1 MNNWPG
7 LLDPQGDAI
16 RLMKQHAGCLLVV
29 QSRNHHE
36 LLSLDD
42 NGATWS
48 DNPTRLWDWHRAV
61 ASDHAAE
68 IAVSEAVAGEIRAA
82 TGYLRRARSPRG
94 FKQMVGA
101 VGGAFL
107 HMEEAGDIPPDLT
120 VCQAEDLDRDPRY
133 LGCANGVVDLNV
145 GKLLPAEEGR
155 RQLIS
160 RNTGVEFDPEARDG
174 FVNDLLSP
182 LSAPERRYLL
192 AALGHAL
199 RGGRSGRWYVLC
211 GAPGTGKSTLLRTI
225 AAALGVVQPG
235 GYAFYLDDRI
245 MISGRHTSTARF
257 ADHLRDFTRGRI
269 ALGDDLYL
277 DGSRFNS
284 TLVKTLTGGDLLP
297 SRDQRDMDGVTAPV
311 TATIFQA
318 MLPQDIDLLDLS
330 DHALVD
336 RTHVL
341 SYQRE
346 YRPNVAVS
354 SLVSALLQDID
365 QLDPSDPALVDK
377 THAPSC
383 LLQDGRT
390 RGDGQTSVPIT
401 DQARRAMLAL
411 LVQNAA
417 ENAEPP
423 DAPESVTALLRKRR
437 RANIGSVGRWLV
449 DHLQVTGDGDET
461 VLADE
466 IIDALAADIPPD
478 DQARFQ
484 GRSRREVL
492 ALARELID
500 AFPTARQVKRA
511 GRLLSAYPGLRL
523 LPTADIPPAEVAL
536 PAGIEPRQA
545 EAAVAY
551 NLGYCRACRTL
562 VLDILQE
569 IHRVG
574 YTEDELHRQPNP
586 CFRCRTLL
594 PAGDPFQLLCADCAG
609 KTGGDLETK
618 AAVMA
623 AIAADMEELK
633 GGMTAFLQFQADLAL
648 QVFHGINEERGEN
661 GGG

>member
-1 MNNWPG
+1 MKNWPG
-7 LLDPQGDAI
+7 LLNPQGDAI
-16 RLMKQHAGCLLVV
+16 RLMKQHVGCLLVV

-36 LLSLDD
+36 LLALDD

-120 VCQAEDLDRDPRY
+120 VCQAEDLNRDPRY
-133 LGCANGVVDLNV
+133 LGCANGVVDLNI
-145 GKLLPAEEGR
+145 GQLLPAEEGR

-225 AAALGVVQPG
+225 AAALGVVQPR
-235 GYAFYLDDRI
+235 GYAFYVDDRI
-245 MISGRHTSTARF
+245 LISGRHTSTARF

-341 SYQRE
+341 SY
-346 YRPNVAVS
+346 VAQHRRTIRADVAS
-354 SLVSALLQDID
+354 VQASVQASVLPEDTD
-365 QLDPSDPALVDK
+365 PLDPSDRVPPYVAQHK
-377 THAPSC
+377 
-383 LLQDGRT
+383 RT
-390 RGDGQTSVPIT
+390 IGTDPVSVPIT
-401 DQARRAMLAL
+401 DQARKAMLAI
-411 LVQNAA
+411 LVQHAA

-466 IIDALAADIPPD
+466 IIAALAADIPPD

-492 ALARELID
+492 ALARELIES
-500 AFPTARQVKRA
+500 FPTARQVKRA

-569 IHRVG
+569 PHRVR
-574 YTEDELHRQPNP
+574 YAEDERHRQQHT
-586 CFRCRTLL
+586 CFRCETLL
-594 PAGDPFQLLCADCAG
+594 PTGDPFQLLCADCAG
-609 KTGGDLETK
+609 KTGGDWETK

-623 AIAADMEELK
+623 AIAAEMEEPK

-648 QVFHGINEERGEN
+648 QVFQGINEERGEN
-661 GGG
+661 GGD